1 MAHTEIKPRLRWH
14 LCAAA
19 FIPFIPLSVYLYL
32 IERFSF
38 HATAFESYVALAMSV
53 LAGAVFVMMMPIS
66 WRRRALA
73 LLIYVPILSGLLFF
87 YALWFIGVF
96 FGDGI

>member
-1 MAHTEIKPRLRWH
+1 MAHTEIKPRLRLH

-19 FIPFIPLSVYLYL
+19 VVPFIPLSVYLYL

-53 LAGAVFVMMMPIS
+53 LAGALFVMMLPIS
-66 WRRRALA
+66 WRWRGLA
-73 LLIYVPILSGLLFF
+73 LLIYVPIFSGLLFF

>member
-1 MAHTEIKPRLRWH
+1 MEHTEVKPRLRWH

-19 FIPFIPLSVYLYL
+19 FVPFIPLSVYLYL

-38 HATAFESYVALAMSV
+38 HAIAFESCVVLAMSV
-53 LAGAVFVMMMPIS
+53 LAGAVFVMMLPIS

-73 LLIYVPILSGLLFF
+73 LFIYVPVLSALLFF
-87 YALWFIGVF
+87 YAFWFIGVF
-96 FGDGI
+96 FHDGI